1 MIDGVNLTDCKTL
14 EEYCEKKTAEYKA
27 KGWSTIGCNIEFYN
41 DAGVYTL
48 EDAIKWELYGEYSD
62 WYKDTHGFRPRFDFT
77 EYSIQ
82 ELKDMIDD
90 VYKQYQEVARMEKQE
105 ERRAWVNLRKEII
118 DHAEYFNIS
127 LKKSLEENIIKADVM
142 YGDSGKVDLGYYC
155 YKRGIPFSKYKII
168 TKVLGQKVEEKYGDK
183 IVNIEV

>member
-90 VYKQYQEVARMEKQE
+90 VYKEYQEVARMEKQE

-118 DHAEYFNIS
+118 DHAKYFNIP
-127 LKKSLEENIIKADVM
+127 LKKALEENIIKADVM
-142 YGDSGKVDLGYYC
+142 YGDTGQVDLGYYC

>member
-1 MIDGVNLTDCKTL
+1 MIDGINLTDCKTL

-90 VYKQYQEVARMEKQE
+90 VYKEYQEVARIEKQE
-105 ERRAWVNLRKEII
+105 ERRALVNLRKEII
-118 DHAEYFNIS
+118 DHA
-127 LKKSLEENIIKADVM
+127 
-142 YGDSGKVDLGYYC
+142 
-155 YKRGIPFSKYKII
+155 
-168 TKVLGQKVEEKYGDK
+168 
-183 IVNIEV
+183 

>member
-90 VYKQYQEVARMEKQE
+90 VYKEYQEVARMEKQE

-118 DHAEYFNIS
+118 DHAEYFNIP
-127 LKKSLEENIIKADVM
+127 LKKALEENIIKADVM
-142 YGDSGKVDLGYYC
+142 YGDTGQVDLGYYC
-155 YKRGIPFSKYKII
+155 YKRGIPFSKYKVI
-168 TKVLGQKVEEKYGDK
+168 TKILGQKVEEKYGDK

>member
-118 DHAEYFNIS
+118 DHAEYFNIP
-127 LKKSLEENIIKADVM
+127 LKKALEENIIKADVM
-142 YGDSGKVDLGYYC
+142 YGDTGQVDLGYYC

>member
-90 VYKQYQEVARMEKQE
+90 VYKEYQEVARMEKQE

-118 DHAEYFNIS
+118 DHAEYFNIP
-127 LKKSLEENIIKADVM
+127 LKKALEENIIKADVM
-142 YGDSGKVDLGYYC
+142 YGDTGQVDLGYYC